1 MLHPQLVLLRL
12 PTIDR
17 PACPQCGSKMMLA
30 GIEPVAPGIDH
41 HSFECDSCDH
51 SETTTVELG

>member
-30 GIEPVAPGIDH
+30 SIEPVAPGIDNLT
-41 HSFECDSCDH
+41 FECDSCDH
-51 SETTTVELG
+51 NETATVELG

>member
-12 PTIDR
+12 PAIDG

-30 GIEPVAPGIDH
+30 SIEPVAPGIDH
-41 HSFECDSCDH
+41 HTFECDMCDH
-51 SETTTVELG
+51 SETAFVELG